1 MHPRHPVV
9 ANYPTEIEHLDN
21 FSKVQSLVLFFVEN
35 TVASWFF
42 ENLLLQGWGCRGC
55 SAPLRLSI
63 TTIWLLFLML
73 AGVCVL
79 VYDAF
84 TCVTWLITWRIDM
97 CDMTHYMTHWHVWH
111 DSLHDLHDSLTCVA
125 WHVFHDSLPDSLLQ
139 SYSCFFLCVKVCVCH
154 CICCRCVPLLIDMC

>member
-1 MHPRHPVV
+1 MALLLKETWHLRHPMHPRHPVV

-97 CDMTHYMTHWHVWH
+97 CDMTHYMTHWYVWH
-111 DSLHDLHDSLTCVA
+111 DSLHDSLTCVA
-125 WHVFHDSLPDSLLQ
+125 WLIAWLAW
-139 SYSCFFLCVKVCVCH
+139 
-154 CICCRCVPLLIDMC
+154 LIDMCGMTCISWLITWLTTTII